1 MSAKIAQSWKK
12 EKWLPGIDN
21 PLDALSI
28 MHALIASEKRKK
40 KKEM

>member
-1 MSAKIAQSWKK
+1 MSATIARSGKK
-12 EKWLPGIDN
+12 EKKLPAIDN

-40 KKEM
+40 KEM